1 MTIDEIEN
9 KIQLELIKR
18 LNQKQNKN
26 EGLI

>member
-1 MTIDEIEN
+1 MTMDEIEN
-9 KIQLELIKR
+9 KIQLEVIKR

>member
-1 MTIDEIEN
+1 MTMDEIEN